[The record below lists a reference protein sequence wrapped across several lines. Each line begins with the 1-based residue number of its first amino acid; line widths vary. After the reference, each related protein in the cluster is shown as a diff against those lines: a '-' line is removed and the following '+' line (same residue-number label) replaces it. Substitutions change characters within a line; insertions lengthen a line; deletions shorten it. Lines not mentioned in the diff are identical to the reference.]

1 MPILPKPP
9 PFETLPA
16 EVIMEIVTNVEFTPS
31 AFGDLHVIHKR
42 LTEVL
47 RNYEQSIAKS
57 ITLMQ
62 FPNALI
68 DFPTAISRSYSWLS
82 KCSRRY
88 DVIEDIFSILT
99 SNDNKYK
106 VNPHNLSLVSAG
118 FLLLYRLQ
126 DLRKLASHN
135 L

>member
-1 MPILPKPP
+1 MPILSKTAS
-9 PFETLPA
+9 FEALPA
-16 EVIMEIVTNVEFTPS
+16 EVIIAVVTNVEFTPS
-31 AFGDLHVIHKR
+31 AFRDLHVIHKR

-57 ITLMQ
+57 ITLTQ

-68 DFPTAISRSYSWLS
+68 DFPTAKSRSYSWLS

-88 DVIEDIFSILT
+88 DVIEDIVSILASYDNAYRV
-99 SNDNKYK
+99 SN
-106 VNPHNLSLVSAG
+106 HNLSLVFAG
-118 FLLLYRLQ
+118 FQLLYRLQ
-126 DLRKLASHN
+126 DLCKLVSLN